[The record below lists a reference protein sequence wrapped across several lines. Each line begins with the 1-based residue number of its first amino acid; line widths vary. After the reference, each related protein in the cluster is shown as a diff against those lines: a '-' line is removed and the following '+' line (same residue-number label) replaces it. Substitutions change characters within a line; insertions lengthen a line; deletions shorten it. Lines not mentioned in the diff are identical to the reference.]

1 MGEAKRRQ
9 NLDPDWG
16 KGKALKGRT
25 AARLVEA
32 GIANEE
38 WQNPEPGN
46 ASLHHRENLESVVFG
61 LMLREGV
68 KSIGLP
74 GLSKHQT
81 ESLNKVCKTLAGFVL
96 QDPNHSLS
104 AERSPF
110 IGENETAT
118 REAGKTL
125 NDIGGFSLM
134 VQVAEMIVPPCDR
147 RELECVW
154 HGIGEWKA

>member
-1 MGEAKRRQ
+1 MGEAKRRKK
-9 NLDPDWG
+9 LDPDWG
-16 KGKALKGRT
+16 KGKARLDRI
-25 AARLVEA
+25 AERLVEA

-38 WQNPEPGN
+38 WQNTDLDS
-46 ASLHHRENLESVVFG
+46 ASSYHRENLESVVFG
-61 LMLREGV
+61 LMLIEGV
-68 KSIGLP
+68 KSIQLP

-96 QDPNHSLS
+96 RDPNHSLS

-110 IGENETAT
+110 LGENETAT
-118 REAGKTL
+118 REVGKTL
-125 NDIGGFSLM
+125 NEIGGFSLM

>member
-1 MGEAKRRQ
+1 MGEAKRRKK
-9 NLDPDWG
+9 LDPNWG
-16 KGKALKGRT
+16 KGKARLGRT
-25 AARLVEA
+25 ANRLVET

-38 WQNPEPGN
+38 WQNPDSNPP
-46 ASLHHRENLESVVFG
+46 SLHHQENLESVIFG
-61 LMLREGV
+61 LMLVEGV

-74 GLSKHQT
+74 GLSKNQT
-81 ESLNKVCKTLAGFVL
+81 ERLNSVCKMLAEFVL

-110 IGENETAT
+110 LGENETAT
-118 REAGKTL
+118 KEIGKTL

-134 VQVAEMIVPPCDR
+134 LQVAEMIVPPCDR

-154 HGIGEWKA
+154 HGIGEWRD

>member
-1 MGEAKRRQ
+1 MGEAKRRKK
-9 NLDPDWG
+9 LDPNWG
-16 KGKALKGRT
+16 KGKARLART
-25 AARLVEA
+25 ANRLSSEM
-32 GIANEE
+32 IANQE
-38 WQNPEPGN
+38 WQNPDSNPP
-46 ASLHHRENLESVVFG
+46 SYLHQENLSSVIFG
-61 LMLREGV
+61 LMLLEGV

-74 GLSKHQT
+74 GLSKNQT
-81 ESLNKVCKTLAGFVL
+81 QSLNKVCKTLAGFVL

-118 REAGKTL
+118 KEVGKTL
-125 NDIGGFSLM
+125 NEIGGISLM
-134 VQVAEMIVPPCDR
+134 IQVAEMIVPPCDR

>member
-1 MGEAKRRQ
+1 MGEAKRRKK
-9 NLDPDWG
+9 LAPDWG
-16 KGKALKGRT
+16 KGKALKGRI
-25 AARLVEA
+25 ADRLVEGA
-32 GIANEE
+32 CANKE
-38 WQNPEPGN
+38 WQNPDSNPP
-46 ASLHHRENLESVVFG
+46 SLHHLLNLESVIFG

-68 KSIGLP
+68 KSIRLP
-74 GLSKHQT
+74 GLSKNQT
-81 ESLNKVCKTLAGFVL
+81 ERLNKVCKMLAGFVL

-104 AERSPF
+104 PERSPF

-118 REAGKTL
+118 KEIGKTL

>member
-1 MGEAKRRQ
+1 MGEAKRRKK
-9 NLDPDWG
+9 LDPDWG
-16 KGKALKGRT
+16 KGKALKGRI
-25 AARLVEA
+25 ADRLVEA
-32 GIANEE
+32 GIANKE
-38 WQNPEPGN
+38 WQNPDSNP
-46 ASLHHRENLESVVFG
+46 APLHHQENLESVIFG

-68 KSIGLP
+68 KSIRLP
-74 GLSKHQT
+74 GLSKNQT
-81 ESLNKVCKTLAGFVL
+81 QSLNKVCKTLAGFVL
-96 QDPNHSLS
+96 QDPNHSSS

-125 NDIGGFSLM
+125 NDIGGISLM
-134 VQVAEMIVPPCDR
+134 LQVAEMIVPPCDR